1 MHNIL
6 TAFADFLFPR
16 YCLICGNHLSIM
28 EREICI
34 HCNMD
39 LPRTFLWEN
48 AKENNLVKK
57 FYGKATIH
65 KAAAFIYYHAHSDT
79 ANLFYSFK
87 YGNEPHVAVEMGT
100 MAAKEMVKSGFFD
113 NIDCLIPVPLNK
125 HKEKL
130 RGYNQ
135 SEKLAY
141 GISKATGIKIVR
153 RTITRKKHTASQTRM
168 NAFERQDNM
177 DNVFELTQQAN
188 ELMVKHCLLIDDV
201 ITTGAT
207 IGACAR
213 TLSAIDNVSVSI
225 FALGCVKDKNG

>member
-1 MHNIL
+1 MRNIL

-16 YCLICGNHLSIM
+16 YCLICGNHLNLM
-28 EREICI
+28 ERKICI

-48 AKENNLVKK
+48 ATDNDLVKR
-57 FYGKATIH
+57 FYGKATTH
-65 KAAAFIYYHAHSDT
+65 KVAAFIYYHAHSDT

-87 YGNEPHVAVEMGT
+87 YGNEPRVAVEMGI

-125 HKEKL
+125 HKERL

-135 SEKLAY
+135 SEKIAD
-141 GISKATGIKIVR
+141 GISKVTGIKIVR
-153 RTITRKKHTASQTRM
+153 KAIIRKKHTVSQTQM

-177 DNVFELTQQAN
+177 DDVFGLTKQAN
-188 ELMVKHCLLIDDV
+188 ELTGKHCLLIDDV

-213 TLSAIDNVSVSI
+213 TLSAIDNISVSI